1 MSGDHDSSS
10 VSNTDRPTIL
20 SHSSSTGDDDPATP
34 TPQTL
39 AAEQP
44 TEANTASHVFA
55 RTTAATREWSMR
67 SNESL
72 FSLHMGNPSFTTE
85 QLNWMSKSG
94 EFYFYN
100 DSPLCSPLPP
110 GTPWNNLSSAEFAIQ
125 RGVIGLNS
133 ESLFSIHKGNMSF
146 IGSLFQVT
154 PRNNQTATETTGQS
168 RDSNGGCIRD
178 TEAEATDTTREKAS
192 QVRKV
197 DVHKELSFPSF
208 SGAKPCANI
217 EEIKDIRSLIGDTSE
232 NGSPPQSTE
241 KQSQQ
246 ECSTPRTPETL
257 SETANEAQTTPETPK
272 LGCPKE
278 NTESPSGTPKPQTPK
293 TTRNG
298 GPKKWLA
305 CFSCCTA
312 SPASATS

>member
-1 MSGDHDSSS
+1 
-10 VSNTDRPTIL
+10 
-20 SHSSSTGDDDPATP
+20 
-34 TPQTL
+34 
-39 AAEQP
+39 
-44 TEANTASHVFA
+44 
-55 RTTAATREWSMR
+55 MR

-192 QVRKV
+192 QIQVSIFCLPYVSSHISKTECFQSSV
-197 DVHKELSFPSF
+197 FSF
-208 SGAKPCANI
+208 G
-217 EEIKDIRSLIGDTSE
+217 LIGDTSE

-278 NTESPSGTPKPQTPK
+278 NTESFGNPK
-293 TTRNG
+293 
-298 GPKKWLA
+298 
-305 CFSCCTA
+305 A
-312 SPASATS
+312 SDP

>member
-1 MSGDHDSSS
+1 MA
-10 VSNTDRPTIL
+10 TRPTIL

-192 QVRKV
+192 QSSVF
-197 DVHKELSFPSF
+197 SF
-208 SGAKPCANI
+208 G
-217 EEIKDIRSLIGDTSE
+217 LIGDTSE

-278 NTESPSGTPKPQTPK
+278 NTESFGNPK
-293 TTRNG
+293 
-298 GPKKWLA
+298 
-305 CFSCCTA
+305 A
-312 SPASATS
+312 SDP